1 MKLIRLQT
9 EDNEGIFST
18 NFDSDITIK
27 PNSQV
32 ALQSATF
39 KEVPEELT
47 IHGGNDEVSF
57 QIKAG
62 EVKKINIANN
72 TYNSSNEADL
82 RKDIQD
88 KLNAS
93 LDLDGKQ
100 IGLQFK
106 VDTTNDLD
114 KPDCRIN
121 FSYRVSKLFN
131 NIQLLEEGNAIDNDL
146 TITGTTPATSTISN
160 NSPRNVNDNARFVV
174 TSPFGKGC
182 SIWRVRI
189 KKLTDNGSGLE
200 DNGFTLG
207 LTETTPADLSS
218 PTMSQAQ
225 KTYFIKTIRF
235 GEDYKFKTKTQAVQ
249 DSGTEPENVAGGTN
263 ADTIELALVGGKIV
277 GKVYQQTGTTTLFSE
292 DYVAGTNLYPFITF
306 QGATDTTQVQNV
318 RATLDPYFTP
328 HPPVGH
334 DENLLGDGL
343 TATPPQPPK
352 NGAGVESVNILTL
365 TEDVRSFFGYKNRII
380 TIRAGLNCDIVAFQM
395 YSQQVTTNSYI
406 IELRNFNLES
416 YDSQTGTRRNI
427 VAVLPTTDLHQLVEY
442 EPNTPLFIDMNNK
455 ETKNIKHILARI
467 LRTDSSTPN
476 LAGISQITLLI
487 Q

>member
-9 EDNEGIFST
+9 EDNNGIFST

-47 IHGGNDEVSF
+47 IHGGNDELSF
-57 QIKAG
+57 QVKAN
-62 EVKKINIANN
+62 KIININIAHN

-88 KLNAS
+88 KLNAG
-93 LDLDGKQ
+93 LALDGKQ
-100 IGLQFK
+100 IGLQFQ
-106 VDTTNDLD
+106 VDTTNALD
-114 KPDCRIN
+114 EPDCRLN
-121 FSYRVSKLFN
+121 FSYKRSSVFN
-131 NIQLLEEGNAIDNDL
+131 NVELLANSNAQAISINSG
-146 TITGTTPATSTISN
+146 GTNKNIIGSAQANAP
-160 NSPRNVNDNARFVV
+160 NVNDASRYIV
-174 TSPFGKGC
+174 TAPFGKGC
-182 SIWRVRI
+182 SIWRARI
-189 KKLTDNGSGLE
+189 LRLTNNGSGLE

-207 LTETTPADLSS
+207 LSETPPADFSS
-218 PTMSQAQ
+218 PTMSQVQ

-235 GEDYKFKTKTQAVQ
+235 GEEYKFKTKTQAVQ
-249 DSGTEPENVAGGTN
+249 DSGTEPENVSGGTN
-263 ADTIELALVGGKIV
+263 ADTLEIALVGGKIV
-277 GKVYQQTGTTTLFSE
+277 GKVYQQTGTTTLFTH
-292 DYVAGTNLYPFITF
+292 DYVAGTPLYPFITF
-306 QGATDTTQVQNV
+306 QGALNSTQVEMV
-318 RATLDPYFTP
+318 RATIDPFTTV
-328 HPPVGH
+328 HTQLVN
-334 DENLLGDGL
+334 DENLIGDAV
-343 TATPPQPPK
+343 TATPPQAPRNTGGIP
-352 NGAGVESVNILTL
+352 SVNILTL

-380 TIRAGLNCDIVAFQM
+380 TINALDTCNIIAFLM

-427 VAVLPTTDLHQLVEY
+427 LAVLPTTDLNQLVEY
-442 EPNTPLFIDMNNK
+442 EPNTPLFIDINNK

-467 LRTDSSTPN
+467 LRTDGSTPN
-476 LAGISQITLLI
+476 LAGISQITILV

>member
-32 ALQSATF
+32 ALQSTTF

-47 IHGGNDEVSF
+47 IHGGNDELSF
-57 QIKAG
+57 QVRTGKVIS
-62 EVKKINIANN
+62 INIAHN
-72 TYNSSNEADL
+72 TYNTSNEADL

-88 KLNAS
+88 KLNAG
-93 LDLDGKQ
+93 LQLEGKQ
-100 IGLQFK
+100 IGLQFQ
-106 VDTTNDLD
+106 VDTTNALD
-114 KPDCRIN
+114 QPDCRMN
-121 FSYRVSKLFN
+121 FSYKSSKLFSN
-131 NIQLLEEGNAIDNDL
+131 SQLIADGHALVNDL
-146 TITGTTPATSTISN
+146 TSAGQGASIGSSD
-160 NSPRNVNDNARFVV
+160 PRNVNDNARFIV
-174 TSPFGKGC
+174 TTPFGQGC
-182 SIWRVRI
+182 SVWRARI
-189 KKLTDNGSGLE
+189 LKLTNNGSGLQ
-200 DNGFTLG
+200 DNGFILG
-207 LTETTPADLSS
+207 ISDVAPADLSS

-225 KTYFIKTIRF
+225 KTFFISINRNTD
-235 GEDYKFKTKTQAVQ
+235 EYKFKTKTQAVQ
-249 DSGTEPENVAGGTN
+249 DSGLTPQNVAGTPV
-263 ADTIELALVGGKIV
+263 ADTVEIAIVGGKIE
-277 GKVYQQTGTTTLFSE
+277 GKVYQGNGTTTLFSE
-292 DYVAGTNLYPFITF
+292 DYVAGTNFYPFLTL
-306 QGATDTTQVQNV
+306 QGASATTQVQMV
-318 RATLDPYFTP
+318 RVTINPFTTV
-328 HPPVGH
+328 HTQLGH

-352 NGAGVESVNILTL
+352 NGAGVPSTNILTL
-365 TEDVRSFFGYKNRII
+365 TEELRSFFGYKNRIV
-380 TIRAGLNCDIVAFQM
+380 TVQAGVNCDIIAFLM

-406 IELRNFNLES
+406 IELRNFNLDS

-427 VAVLPTTDLHQLVEY
+427 LAVLPTTDINQLVEY

-487 Q
+487 K

>member
-47 IHGGNDEVSF
+47 IHGGNDELSF
-57 QIKAG
+57 QVKAG
-62 EVKKINIANN
+62 KVISINIANN

-88 KLNAS
+88 KLNAG
-93 LDLDGKQ
+93 LALDGKQ

-106 VDTTNDLD
+106 VDTTNPLD
-114 KPDCRIN
+114 QPDCRMN
-121 FSYRVSKLFN
+121 FSYKRSKLFN
-131 NIQLLEEGNAIDNDL
+131 NVQLLANGNAI
-146 TITGTTPATSTISN
+146 ATSINNAGQSKDVVGSATSN
-160 NSPRNVNDNARFVV
+160 APTTTDNARYVV

-182 SIWRVRI
+182 SVWRARI
-189 KKLTDNGSGLE
+189 IRLTNNGSGID

-207 LTETTPADLSS
+207 LSETAPSEFST
-218 PTMSQAQ
+218 PTMSQTQ
-225 KTYFIKTIRF
+225 KTYFIQTMRF

-249 DSGTEPENVAGGTN
+249 DSGTEPENVAGGPT
-263 ADTIELALVGGKIV
+263 ADTLEIALVGGKIV
-277 GKVYQQTGTTTLFSE
+277 GKVYQQTGTTTFFSE

-306 QGATDTTQVQNV
+306 QGALTSTQVDML
-318 RATLDPYFTP
+318 RGTIDPYATT
-328 HPPVGH
+328 HTQLGH

-352 NGAGVESVNILTL
+352 NNAGVQSVNILTL
-365 TEDVRSFFGYKNRII
+365 TEDVRSFFGYKSRII
-380 TIRAGLNCDIVAFQM
+380 TIQAGGNCDIVAFLM

-427 VAVLPTTDLHQLVEY
+427 VAVLPTTDINQLVEY